1 MLQPPNKIAVILSGA
16 KNPVFRSLRRN
27 AFPSLRKIAINGNR
41 ELLYDL

>member
-16 KNPVFRSLRRN
+16 KNPRISLVATIR
-27 AFPSLRKIAINGNR
+27 FPSLRKIAISGNR